1 MLDTRNNIFTEVLV
15 RNNRTTTDGFI
26 TDAMLTNWY
35 AESNIWASAYHKWP
49 FTEGR
54 VETTFTTGGGANGD
68 EYYFEGYKADSF
80 RIVTVGGK
88 RLTKLRFEDYQILKE
103 ETPDATDKVY
113 TDYGRTMFINQSAGL
128 SGTTVCYGQYQPAID
143 LTDEDHKPVFTD
155 WDREGNEAIVE
166 KMTSY
171 LKRREHLM
179 NEAELHDQR
188 AVQKLDEVWQR
199 VLDEQH
205 KYQTTLERGGQYNW
219 FPVVDEDYSGRA
231 DRRFWSENQF

>member
-26 TDAMLTNWY
+26 TDAMLTGWY
-35 AESNIWASAYHKWP
+35 VDANTWANAYHKWP

-54 VETTFTTGGGANGD
+54 IETTFTTGGGANSD
-68 EYYFEGYKADSF
+68 EYTFEGYKADSF

-88 RLTKLRFEDYQILKE
+88 RLTKLNFADYLILKE
-103 ETPDATDKVY
+103 ETPDASDRVFS
-113 TDYGRTMFINQSAGL
+113 DYGRTMFINQSAGL

-143 LTDEDHKPVFTD
+143 LTDEDHEPVFTE

-171 LKRREHLM
+171 LKRREHLF
-179 NEAELHDQR
+179 NEAEAHDER
-188 AVQKLDEVWQR
+188 AKAKLEEVWQR
-199 VLDEQH
+199 IQDEQYA
-205 KYQTTLERGGQYNW
+205 YQTTSERGGQYNY
-219 FPVVDEDYSGRA
+219 FPIIDEDSLGRS
-231 DRRFWSENQF
+231 DRRFFKENQF